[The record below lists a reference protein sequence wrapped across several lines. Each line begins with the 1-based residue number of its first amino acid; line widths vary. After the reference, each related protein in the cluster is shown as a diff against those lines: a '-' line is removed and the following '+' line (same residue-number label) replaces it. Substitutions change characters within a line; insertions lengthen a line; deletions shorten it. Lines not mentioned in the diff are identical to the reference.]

1 MEDAGARALKGSGS
15 PWLCS
20 VEVVRGSPLP
30 SPIERN
36 WVSPTPSWLG
46 NGLWDFFL
54 MWVGVRLK
62 SIWKDLKK
70 EREGVGGDD
79 RAFYVA

>member
-1 MEDAGARALKGSGS
+1 MGGCHLVEDAGARALKGSGS

-46 NGLWDFFL
+46 NGLWDFFFY
-54 MWVGVRLK
+54 
-62 SIWKDLKK
+62 
-70 EREGVGGDD
+70 VGGG
-79 RAFYVA
+79 